1 MGVKLCFQKL
11 NRAALDV
18 DWSRKR
24 HRWKTSRG
32 PETTERRPGPQGRA
46 TGTARRRACRKR
58 FGDKISRILE
68 TDCARGEV
76 SGFSSPRYWVNHGV
90 TSITLH
96 RKTRFGRN
104 REFALE
110 MTFSRE
116 AGVVPWRVI
125 HIQISLYESEVDPC
139 RHTWG

>member
-1 MGVKLCFQKL
+1 MWTG
-11 NRAALDV
+11 A
-18 DWSRKR
+18 RKGTGGE
-24 HRWKTSRG
+24 TSRG
-32 PETTERRPGPQGRA
+32 PEMTERRPGPQGRA
-46 TGTARRRACRKR
+46 TGTARRRACGKR

-68 TDCARGEV
+68 TDCARDEV

-90 TSITLH
+90 TSKPLH

-125 HIQISLYESEVDPC
+125 LIQISLYESEVDPC